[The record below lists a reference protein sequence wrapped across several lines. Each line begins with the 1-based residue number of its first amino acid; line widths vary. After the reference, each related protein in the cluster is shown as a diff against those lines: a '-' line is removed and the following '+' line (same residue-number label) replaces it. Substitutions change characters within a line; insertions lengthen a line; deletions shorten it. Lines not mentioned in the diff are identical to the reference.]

1 MLFWTTCAP
10 CANRSAARS
19 LSPEFK
25 ASLHSRTT
33 LWGEPAPPLP
43 HAAASKRDDE
53 EERSQE
59 PQLALT
65 IFLAWIS
72 S

>member
-1 MLFWTTCAP
+1 MLPWTICAP

-33 LWGEPAPPLP
+33 LSGEPAAT
-43 HAAASKRDDE
+43 AAAADRNGEDDE
-53 EERSQE
+53 EERGQG

-65 IFLAWIS
+65 IFLAWTS